1 MTMKHTTRLAW
12 ATALF
17 TLAFAGTSLA
27 VHRANSAARDEIA
40 VHLAELRAERE
51 ALSFEREALWGET
64 VPGEAWPHYAEAL
77 EAMAPFQGNPL
88 RTRIAVALDPGVDAE
103 ERAAVLA
110 AVPKEAFTALRRG
123 AHARDGEVVL
133 DWERGFEAPLVK
145 LVDSRALQHAT
156 GLRVLL
162 ADTPEAQIDAVRSL
176 LDALQFGRD
185 LVESQSLISEM
196 IGCCLL
202 SGESL
207 GAEFDVGLA
216 DRLSAPAKRE
226 LLAGLRALEASVT
239 VESRAFA
246 GELELLAHAVAN
258 GWAMESPA
266 NASGLERIRDY
277 VDGEVVFD
285 VHVADHIRRMRE
297 LTPELAA
304 AHRLPPLEIMDRVA
318 EIRAEVEASGNPLS
332 RQVTVPFPSVVHSRL
347 RARARLSFLRC
358 ALEVHLG
365 EEGAPP
371 LDAFG
376 LGVTVGVEDGRVRV
390 STPLPQPYTGS
401 HHRVLEVVL

>member
-1 MTMKHTTRLAW
+1 MMHRTRLAW

-27 VHRANSAARDEIA
+27 VHRANSAAREEIA
-40 VHLAELRAERE
+40 VHLEELRAERE

-77 EAMAPFQGNPL
+77 AAMAPL
-88 RTRIAVALDPGVDAE
+88 REHPIKTRIIVALEPGVDAE

-110 AVPKEAFTALRRG
+110 EVPDEAFAALRRG
-123 AHARDGEVVL
+123 AHARDGEVVI

-145 LVDSRALQHAT
+145 LVDSRALLHAT

-162 ADTPEAQIDAVRSL
+162 AETPEGQLDAVRSL

-185 LVESQSLISEM
+185 LAESPTLIFEM
-196 IGCCLL
+196 VGCCVL
-202 SGESL
+202 STESL
-207 GAEFDVGLA
+207 GSEFDRGLA
-216 DRLSAPAKRE
+216 ERLSAPAKRE
-226 LLAGLRALEASVT
+226 LLAGLRQLESTLT
-239 VESRAFA
+239 VESRAFP
-246 GELELLAHAVAN
+246 GQLELLAHSVAN
-258 GWAMESPA
+258 GWALESPA
-266 NASGLERIRDY
+266 NATGLERIRDY

-297 LTPELAA
+297 VAPELAA
-304 AHRLPPLEIMDRVA
+304 AYRLPPLEIMDRVA
-318 EIRAEVEASGNPLS
+318 SIRADVEASGNPLS
-332 RQVTVPFPSVVHSRL
+332 RQVTVPLPSVVHSRI
-347 RARARLSFLRC
+347 RARARLSLLRR

-365 EEGAPP
+365 EEGAPA

-376 LGVTVGVEDGRVRV
+376 LGVTVEEADDGSVRV
-390 STPLPQPYTGS
+390 STSLPQPHSGPNST
-401 HHRVLEVVL
+401 VLEVVL